1 VTKKK
6 TKTAKPAE
14 KPPNR
19 RGRKTLLT
27 MEKVDNICSY
37 IRAGNY
43 QKVAA
48 AICGIKERT
57 FYNWIEKASKRKRPS
72 AVQLH
77 LLQSLAEAEAMFEGL
92 HVQRIFNSKDPRVS
106 LEMLARRFPDRWGTV
121 QKTRAVDADGKDVK
135 PAPGV
140 LVVPGIMDETEWA
153 EAAQRY
159 KQLQP
164 TATEE
169 TPDDGDAIH

>member
-1 VTKKK
+1 MAKKTKKK
-6 TKTAKPAE
+6 TKVTKKAPSK
-14 KPPNR
+14 
-19 RGRKTLLT
+19 RGRRTLLT
-27 MEKVDNICSY
+27 MEKVDEICQF

-48 AICGIKERT
+48 GICGIKERT
-57 FYNWIEKASKRKRPS
+57 WYNWLEAARKRKRPS
-72 AVQLH
+72 KVQLH
-77 LLQSLAEAEAMFEGL
+77 LLQSVAKAEAEFEGF
-92 HVQRIFNSKDPRVS
+92 HVQRIFRSKDPRVS
-106 LEMLARRFPDRWGTV
+106 LEMLARRFPDRWGQQT
-121 QKTRAVDADGKDVK
+121 KTRQVDKDGEDVK

-159 KQLQP
+159 KALQP

-169 TPDDGDAIH
+169 PEDGEAIH